1 MTKESTIKA
10 YRHITRSKKKKTHF
24 FIITNKKLKYHNEL

>member
-10 YRHITRSKKKKTHF
+10 YKPITRSKKKTHF